1 MSDRN
6 NARTIEG
13 IREKIREIADSKTL
27 LDAQEKHAY
36 RLGWIG
42 ALYWCDVLDAEVF
55 QTLRRETTSA
65 LIAWERAARDK
76 LDTRTPTDDEQAGID
91 WWNNLDEAA
100 RRHWMLQAGD
110 TGVAADAWAALGFGE
125 QWNQKPT

>member
-27 LDAQEKHAY
+27 LDAQEQHAY

-42 ALYWCDVLDAEVF
+42 ALYGSC
-55 QTLRRETTSA
+55 
-65 LIAWERAARDK
+65 RDK
-76 LDTRTPTDDEQAGID
+76 GKIHSLR
-91 WWNNLDEAA
+91 
-100 RRHWMLQAGD
+100 
-110 TGVAADAWAALGFGE
+110 F
-125 QWNQKPT
+125 

>member
-27 LDAQEKHAY
+27 LDAQERHAY

-55 QTLRRETTSA
+55 QTLRSETTSA

-76 LDTRTPTDDEQAGID
+76 LDTGSPQNSEKIVR
-91 WWNNLDEAA
+91 
-100 RRHWMLQAGD
+100 
-110 TGVAADAWAALGFGE
+110 
-125 QWNQKPT
+125 